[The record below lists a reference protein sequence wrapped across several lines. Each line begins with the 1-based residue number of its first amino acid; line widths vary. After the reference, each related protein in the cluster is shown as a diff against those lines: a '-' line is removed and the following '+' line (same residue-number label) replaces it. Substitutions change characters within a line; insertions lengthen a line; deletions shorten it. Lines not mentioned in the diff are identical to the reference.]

1 MPAFINKY
9 MPAPNNYLVGDGLN
23 TAGFAFNAPT
33 RGDVS
38 RYVLRLDHQL
48 LNSTRIAFNLSKEW
62 INTVFAPIAYP
73 TEPPSIS
80 TPNSQ
85 AIYSLT
91 VTTVIRANLI
101 NEVLV
106 GVNRPRQP
114 EDTPIGTHLCTF
126 GHLSESA
133 NRWRSLS
140 ASLHVEHP

>member
-1 MPAFINKY
+1 
-9 MPAPNNYLVGDGLN
+9 
-23 TAGFAFNAPT
+23 
-33 RGDVS
+33 
-38 RYVLRLDHQL
+38 VLRLDHQL

-114 EDTPIGTHLCTF
+114 EDPPIGAHLCTF
-126 GHLSESA
+126 CNAGINPKAQTGGGLYQLRFTSNTLDAFERGGWA
-133 NRWRSLS
+133 VRWQRSNVS
-140 ASLHVEHP
+140 VWR